1 MENLFEQIWQALIQY
16 ISVSYLIIF
25 MMLSYLIKRHFGD
38 FLTRIFGIKFKTV
51 YVVLIIATLVGIP
64 FIIWDDES
72 FIKIMITYT
81 LGTSLH
87 ETIFAFIEKKIRQD
101 AATFQKPADMP
112 EDFEPS
118 DYPEKENI
126 DNFKSELRKLLKRY
140 NASIECEV
148 DGDTYGL
155 SYKMFVNFYQE
166 NKWKDYKLSDS
177 NSIDWNDFPEREIF
191 DKDGKGI
198 NKQI

>member
-1 MENLFEQIWQALIQY
+1 MIMENLFEQIWQTLIQY

-64 FIIWDDES
+64 FIIWGDES

-101 AATFQKPADMP
+101 
-112 EDFEPS
+112 
-118 DYPEKENI
+118 EK
-126 DNFKSELRKLLKRY
+126 
-140 NASIECEV
+140 
-148 DGDTYGL
+148 
-155 SYKMFVNFYQE
+155 
-166 NKWKDYKLSDS
+166 
-177 NSIDWNDFPEREIF
+177 
-191 DKDGKGI
+191 
-198 NKQI
+198 